1 VIARC
6 AIVTAVAL
14 VALVALTP
22 ASASAQPCRPVIDTG
37 PTGFDPAD
45 SVDLSTKGVGCSLAR
60 KLAARAGLI
69 AVKQD
74 VQLRG
79 FACHDLGMRRD
90 GTFPQR
96 CRLANRR
103 VSWVLGNAER
113 RCPGTVFIADPGVT
127 VRFWVQGIPCAEG
140 RHVLVNSDPFPPG
153 WTTARDP
160 STGQPHV
167 IKTSGRRARIRYRHL

>member
-1 VIARC
+1 MIARF
-6 AIVTAVAL
+6 AIVAAVAL
-14 VALVALTP
+14 VALGAPT
-22 ASASAQPCRPVIDTG
+22 SASAQRCRPVIDTG

-45 SVDLSTKGVGCSLAR
+45 SDGLRTKDVGCSLAR

-74 VQLRG
+74 VKLRG

-96 CRLANRR
+96 CRRGAQS
-103 VSWVLGNAER
+103 VFWVLGNAER

-127 VRFWVQGIPCAEG
+127 VRFRVQGISCARG
-140 RHVLVNSDPFPPG
+140 RHVLVHSDPFPPG

-160 STGQPHV
+160 STGDQHV
-167 IKTSGRRARIRYRHL
+167 IKTSGRRARIRYRPA

>member
-1 VIARC
+1 LIARS
-6 AIVTAVAL
+6 AILAAVAL
-14 VALVALTP
+14 AVLGAP
-22 ASASAQPCRPVIDTG
+22 ASADAQRCRPVIDTG

-45 SVDLSTKGVGCSLAR
+45 SDGLRTADVGCSLAR

-74 VQLRG
+74 VKLRG
-79 FACHDLGMRRD
+79 FACHDLGMRRE

-96 CRLANRR
+96 CRRGAQS
-103 VSWVLGNAER
+103 VFWVLGNAER

-127 VRFWVQGIPCAEG
+127 VRFWVQGISCARG
-140 RHVLVNSDPFPPG
+140 RSVLVHSDPFPSG

-160 STGQPHV
+160 STGDQHV
-167 IKTSGRRARIRYRHL
+167 IKTSGRRARIRYRPA